1 MPDYGGAESIGFLL
15 GGGAKQ
21 IKAEAYEEGR
31 LHTAK
36 TEDALAA
43 ARIKQ
48 IEAKARA
55 EQERQIEQIGDMIAK
70 SGDPDAALRAAIMM
84 GGRGNSQQMQGA
96 MLGFQEQDFRST
108 LGDPDSPIGDQF
120 AAGQGVQGKVL
131 PKIESVGTGSSLN
144 LLDETP
150 QLEATPVGESTI
162 QRNVAAAE
170 LSDARRTNPA
180 AFRSQGPTGAPV
192 GPHGKPPSGFIDNPN
207 YDQTQPVS
215 DANPVW
221 LRGTQ
226 QSSGVR
232 ERQVVAR
239 VLNAAANNAADLAN
253 IVEMPSGANAGV
265 LGSGMFAHQGIGI
278 LDAAISDMKMKL
290 SDDEVDNYNAMLGG
304 LTSSMVTLERMGMQ
318 GTEGLA
324 EEFGALVFRP
334 GDTLERKMLKLA
346 LIRQSTENAVETV
359 IAVNPMDAET
369 QTFARNLLS
378 KVQEA
383 VPYTP
388 RDVIL
393 LQRKQKGQPTA
404 TLRSVIAETHG
415 IESNQP
421 AGAAPATTGAPMEQI
436 ILERGLGAPDEQG
449 NIVDDRGWILTRDA
463 QGNYAW
469 VSPDGAEFEEVAQ

>member
-1 MPDYGGAESIGFLL
+1 MPDYSGLEGIGFLL

-48 IEAKARA
+48 IEAKAKA

-70 SGDPDAALRAAIMM
+70 SGHPDAALHAAIMM
-84 GGRGNSQQMQGA
+84 GGRGNSQQMQNA
-96 MLGFQEQDFRST
+96 RLGFQEQDFRTT
-108 LGDPDSPIGDQF
+108 LGDPDAELVDQF

-131 PKIESVGTGSSLN
+131 PKIESVGTGSAIN

-150 QLEATPVGESTI
+150 ELAATPVGKSTI
-162 QRNVAAAE
+162 RSNEALAQLRDERRINPQRF
-170 LSDARRTNPA
+170 LSTG
-180 AFRSQGPTGAPV
+180 RST

-221 LRGTQ
+221 IRGTQ

-253 IVEMPSGANAGV
+253 IVEMPSGADAGV
-265 LGSGMFAHQGIGI
+265 LGSGMFANQGIGI
-278 LDAAISDMKMKL
+278 LDAVISDMKMKL
-290 SDDEVDNYNAMLGG
+290 SDDEIDNYNAMLGG

-359 IAVNPMDAET
+359 ISVNPMDAEAK
-369 QTFARNLLS
+369 TFARNLLS

-404 TLRSVIAETHG
+404 TLRGVIAETHG

-421 AGAAPATTGAPMEQI
+421 TGAAPAATGAPMEQI
-436 ILERGLGAPDEQG
+436 ILERGLGVPDEQG
-449 NIVDDRGWILTRDA
+449 NIVDDRDWILTRDA

-469 VSPDGAEFEEVAQ
+469 VSPDGADFEEVAQ